1 MEEENIIRFLNSQ
14 SSQQEESE
22 IWVWLDQ
29 PVSQETLAAL
39 FEKTWEKDI
48 HPWPGDEVRYEK
60 MLNCIHSATAVK
72 KKILN
77 TSEEWIRWAGRAASY
92 LLLLFSSYLL
102 FQLFTGHHTEKK
114 PLQVIDYKRTT
125 VAGEKIKIQLPDHST
140 VILNSLS
147 TISFDSDFAKTHR
160 IIHLEGEGYFKI
172 QKDERLP
179 FVVQTG
185 AVSTTALGTAFNAR
199 SRNGKIAIAL
209 TEGKVKVSY
218 GQSNMDLK
226 PSEMAWLDGRTSGG
240 LSLTSFDPTSITAW
254 KEGKVSFRG
263 KKLKE
268 VLEELEDWYGVKFLV
283 KENVNLE
290 RKISGIVN
298 NNNLEEIMNGLSF
311 SLDLT
316 YSINGNQVTVQP
328 AAPMK

>member
-1 MEEENIIRFLNSQ
+1 LEEENIIRFLNSQ
-14 SSQQEESE
+14 SSQQEESD
-22 IWVWLDQ
+22 IWAWLDQ

-39 FEKTWEKDI
+39 FERTWEQDI
-48 HPWPGDEVRYEK
+48 HPLPGDEVRYEK
-60 MLNCIHSATAVK
+60 MLTCIHSATAVK
-72 KKILN
+72 KKILD
-77 TSEEWIRWAGRAASY
+77 TSDEWIRWVRRAASY

-102 FQLFTGHHTEKK
+102 FQLVTGNHTEKN
-114 PLQVIDYKRTT
+114 PLQVLVYERTT
-125 VAGEKIKIQLPDHST
+125 VAGEKIKIQLPDQST

-147 TISFDSDFAKTHR
+147 TISFDPDFAKTHR
-160 IIHLEGEGYFKI
+160 TIHLEGEGYFEI

-179 FVVQTG
+179 FVVQTD

-218 GQSNMDLK
+218 GQSKMDLK
-226 PSEMAWLDGRTSGG
+226 PGEMALLDRSTGG
-240 LSLTSFDPTSITAW
+240 LSLTSFTPASITAW
-254 KEGKVSFRG
+254 KEGKISFRG

-290 RKISGIVN
+290 RKISGIAN

-311 SLDLT
+311 SLNLT